1 MESIV
6 KIQLAHLDQLLADKG
21 IQIKLDDKASC
32 WGLNMLGQT
41 DIPVEVRY
49 DTSVKVKMMAL
60 GLMHSCMV

>member
-1 MESIV
+1 M
-6 KIQLAHLDQLLADKG
+6 
-21 IQIKLDDKASC
+21 IKLDDKASC